1 MRNFRELEIW
11 QEAVNVA
18 VISLRLIKEFPQ
30 EDKFIIGKQIQRSAI
45 SIPSNIA
52 EGCSR
57 NTKKEFIRFLNIA
70 LGSAFEL
77 ETQFLIAKEM
87 VIISSDDH
95 KDLYERLNIL
105 QRRINA
111 FRSAIKAGP

>member
-11 QEAVNVA
+11 KEAVNVA
-18 VISLRLIKEFPQ
+18 VISLRLTKEFPQ

-45 SIPSNIA
+45 SIASNIA

-57 NTKKEFIRFLNIA
+57 NTKKEFTRFLNIA

-77 ETQFLIAKEM
+77 ETQILIAKEM
-87 VIISSDDH
+87 KIISSSNY
-95 KDLYERLNIL
+95 KELNERLNIL

-111 FRSAIKAGP
+111 FRSAIKAES

>member
-1 MRNFRELEIW
+1 MRNFRDLEIW
-11 QEAVNVA
+11 QEAVNIS
-18 VISLRLIKEFPQ
+18 VICLRLIKEFPN

-57 NTKKEFIRFLNIA
+57 NSNKEFIRFLNIA

-77 ETQFLIAKEM
+77 ETQLLIAKEM
-87 VIISSDDH
+87 KIISDEKYH
-95 KDLYERLNIL
+95 FTKERLEVL
-105 QRRINA
+105 QKRINA
-111 FRSAIKAGP
+111 FRSAIKAGS